1 MFPQPCC
8 QLLLTHS
15 RITGAVRE
23 HQRALVASV
32 EARVR
37 SRTDA
42 EDIVQEAWIR
52 ALAKV
57 AAEDEART
65 PIRSLKA
72 YLHRIVINLS
82 TDHMRRRKVRA
93 HLEAASIDSAALQ
106 VASEVPLAEAM
117 LIEAEQQRRFEAM
130 LRRLPARARQ
140 VLLLSRVEGW
150 TYPRIAAK
158 LGISV
163 RTVSNDLERAIAQC
177 LTLLVEDEP

>member
-1 MFPQPCC
+1 M
-8 QLLLTHS
+8 
-15 RITGAVRE
+15 RE
-23 HQRALVASV
+23 HQRGLVASV

-52 ALAKV
+52 ALAQV

-72 YLHRIVINLS
+72 YLHRIAANL
-82 TDHMRRRKVRA
+82 TIDHLRRRKVRA
-93 HLEAASIDSAALQ
+93 HLEVASIDDDALQ
-106 VASEVPLAEAM
+106 VASDVPLADAM
-117 LIEAEQQRRFEAM
+117 LIEAERQRRFEAV

-177 LTLLVEDEP
+177 LTMLVEDEP